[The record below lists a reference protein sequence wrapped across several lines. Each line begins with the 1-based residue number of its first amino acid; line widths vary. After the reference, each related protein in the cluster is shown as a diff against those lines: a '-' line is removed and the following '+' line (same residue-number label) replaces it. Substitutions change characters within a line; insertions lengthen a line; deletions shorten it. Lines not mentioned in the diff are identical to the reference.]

1 MRFRSV
7 FFFLIAALILAQ
19 RCAAQDALLSSSTVE
34 PALETPLPLPV
45 PEASLYAP
53 VSKPSL
59 EREISWRRLVPNMA
73 QDQKQ
78 IWLFPVSV
86 AHGKHLKP
94 FLAITALTAGFVAID
109 EHNAKYF
116 RNTQTFSGFN
126 KVVSGSNASLGMEIF
141 PAAFYAIGLARK
153 DSYAQHTVLLAG
165 EAVLDSEILTSVMKD
180 VDRRF
185 RPASVP
191 PNGDFS
197 HSWFNETRGSYIG
210 GIGSF
215 PSGHTIAAFS
225 IATVF
230 ANRYPNHRWHAWLA
244 YGLASMVGFSR
255 LSLQSHFS
263 SDVFAG
269 AALGYAIA
277 HYVVLRPRSAPV
289 EQDTP

>member
-1 MRFRSV
+1 MV
-7 FFFLIAALILAQ
+7 
-19 RCAAQDALLSSSTVE
+19 
-34 PALETPLPLPV
+34 
-45 PEASLYAP
+45 
-53 VSKPSL
+53 
-59 EREISWRRLVPNMA
+59 

-86 AHGKHLKP
+86 AHGNHLKP
-94 FLAITALTAGFVAID
+94 LLAVTALTAGFVAID

-116 RNTQTFSGFN
+116 RSTQTFSGFN
-126 KVVSGSNASLGMEIF
+126 KIVSGSNASLGMEIF

-153 DSYAQHTVLLAG
+153 DTYAQHTVLLAG

-180 VDRRF
+180 IDRRF

-197 HSWFNETRGSYIG
+197 HSWFKETRGSYLG
-210 GIGSF
+210 GVGSF

-230 ANRYPNHRWHAWLA
+230 AKRYPNPRWHVWLA

-255 LSLQSHFS
+255 VSLQSHFS

-277 HYVVLRPRSAPV
+277 HYVVLRPRS
-289 EQDTP
+289 TPDN